1 LVVTPTPFA
10 EIEFGVAYFQN
21 RYLEQIEKA

>member
-1 LVVTPTPFA
+1 MPFA